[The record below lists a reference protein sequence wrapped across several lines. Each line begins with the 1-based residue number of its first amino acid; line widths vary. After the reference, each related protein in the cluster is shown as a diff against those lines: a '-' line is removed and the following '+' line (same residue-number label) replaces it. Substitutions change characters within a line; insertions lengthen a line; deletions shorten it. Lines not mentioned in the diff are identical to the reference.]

1 MTDIVR
7 CGSVCTLSLLT
18 GRDHE
23 RHFFRSPALRSQTS
37 SLGTF
42 KILVGPWCCLTKP
55 IVYLARPL
63 FRCFRRL
70 WSGGDVRGGAN
81 VVHSAGGELDGRND
95 EGHCAGCSGR
105 RRRHVAVCVDER
117 QHAALGRLTTDTTTT
132 QDARSTDRPTAQ
144 LGILHQHATLSDW
157 QRQFSQVLYTTK
169 HYSSVIITYSVKSL
183 YAIFTILTLC
193 PSFQVL
199 RFQSLRF
206 ANHRLSLMEFE
217 H

>member
-1 MTDIVR
+1 MLPPPV
-7 CGSVCTLSLLT
+7 V
-18 GRDHE
+18 
-23 RHFFRSPALRSQTS
+23 
-37 SLGTF
+37 
-42 KILVGPWCCLTKP
+42 
-55 IVYLARPL
+55 
-63 FRCFRRL
+63 
-70 WSGGDVRGGAN
+70 GGDVRGGAN

-105 RRRHVAVCVDER
+105 RRRRHVAVCVDER

-132 QDARSTDRPTAQ
+132 QDARSTDRAVTVSARNSQ
-144 LGILHQHATLSDW
+144 RLTDKDSLVKSYNETL
-157 QRQFSQVLYTTK
+157 F
-169 HYSSVIITYSVKSL
+169 VIYNNRLKTPLFRLTYSVKSSS
-183 YAIFTILTLC
+183 AIFTILTLC